1 MRTPLAKSAKSNQT
15 DFEILSLF
23 LPTQYLRTNVN
34 VLVKFKPYSWT
45 NYNTYSWTNYNTY
58 SWTNYNTYVKN
69 DKFFNHFEIYMFK
82 FWT

>member
-1 MRTPLAKSAKSNQT
+1 MRSPLAKSAKSNQT
-15 DFEILSLF
+15 DFEKLRLF
-23 LPTQYLRTNVN
+23 LATIITNYLRTNFI

-45 NYNTYSWTNYNTY
+45 NCNTYAG
-58 SWTNYNTYVKN
+58 N